1 MGRNLTSAFTSG
13 LANNASSSTAK
24 VGINGLTSLAQ
35 KSNSSFNNQMNALGL
50 DADLWMSGIT
60 GEGVVNDLTNKEN
73 WNTAASV
80 ASKYLQSKIDRIKD
94 AWNTKVDISIGAL
107 IGEATPFVKSPSEAV
122 SLLVDKIDDLILYMV
137 GVDGSGGNSLKSLVD
152 DIGTDALEYMM
163 NDPAM
168 QQVISG
174 LTVVKMFG
182 QAMEAYNRVE
192 KFVVDLLGMI
202 EPLIPVLQIVTNLAS
217 AYFSG
222 GTSAAE
228 AAQETSELV
237 AKYSQQ
243 LIALA
248 MGALRRYVFTIKVKV
263 PSLVVGALNSLSVR
277 EAMRAGDWGNDWLK
291 SIFDED
297 FYNQTMYS
305 LQWQDSINEAIQTT
319 LGSYADKAKNAL
331 EGFNFTDSHGR
342 PITRGEF
349 MKTKFMTTLTSSFM
363 ASAKA
368 SARKTAYITDI
379 DNSRFLTTAEAYS
392 ENGAEIDA
400 NTGKSIKTMD
410 DLINSHLS
418 NLIKVNSIDT
428 IMDLSKI
435 Y

>member
-1 MGRNLTSAFTSG
+1 MGRNFANSFISG

-24 VGINGLTSLAQ
+24 AGINGLTGLAQ

-60 GEGVVNDLTNKEN
+60 GAGIAVDLGTEEN

-94 AWNTKVDISIGAL
+94 AWSTKVSISIGAL
-107 IGEATPFVKSPSEAV
+107 VGEATPFIKSPSEAV
-122 SLLVDKIDDLILYMV
+122 GLLVDKIDDLILYMV

-163 NDPAM
+163 NDPSM
-168 QQVISG
+168 QQVVSG

-192 KFVVDLLGMI
+192 KYVVKILEVI

-222 GTSAAE
+222 GTSAVE

-248 MGALRRYVFTIKVKV
+248 MGALRRYVFTIKIKV

-277 EAMRAGDWGNDWLK
+277 EAMRAGDWENDWLK

-297 FYNQTMYS
+297 FFNQTMYS
-305 LQWQDSINEAIQTT
+305 LQWQDSINTAIQTT

-349 MKTKFMTTLTSSFM
+349 MKTKFMNTLTTSFM
-363 ASAKA
+363 TSARA
-368 SARKTAYITDI
+368 SARKTAYISDL
-379 DNSRFLTTAEAYS
+379 DNSMFSTTPEAYS

-400 NTGKSIKTMD
+400 NTGKSANTMND
-410 DLINSHLS
+410 MIDSFLS
-418 NLIKVNSIDT
+418 KLIKIRDIDT
-428 IMDLSKI
+428 ILDLSKI